1 MSVSLQT
8 IVPTFPREVVPGLI
22 WTGGC
27 LSYDFE
33 GDQIHSH
40 MCSYLLIGSERTLL
54 VDTGHPAH
62 WPTIQATLDRYLD
75 GRPLDYVFPT
85 HSEMP
90 HAGSLERLLTKY
102 PGLEVVGDVRDYHLF
117 FPSVADRFRPYKVGE
132 SVSLGDREFVF
143 VDAIWRDLPNTL
155 WAYDTGSRTLFPA
168 DGFAYTH
175 HHLSH
180 ECALTSTER
189 SVPDQRATVFINERA
204 LFWTR
209 YVGVDRSFAL
219 IDDLFERYP
228 VELVGPAHGNVID
241 DVGDMVPRLKQ
252 GMSVMKRAREDGSR
266 PVVGY

>member
-1 MSVSLQT
+1 MSMSLQT

-75 GRPLDYVFPT
+75 GRTLDYVFPT

-117 FPSVADRFRPYKVGE
+117 FPGIADRFRHYKVGE